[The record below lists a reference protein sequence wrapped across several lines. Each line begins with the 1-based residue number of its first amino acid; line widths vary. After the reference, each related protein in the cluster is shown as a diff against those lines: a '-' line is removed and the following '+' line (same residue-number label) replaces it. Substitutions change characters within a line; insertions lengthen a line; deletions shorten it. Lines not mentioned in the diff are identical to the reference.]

1 MKADENIRYMAIG
14 NLVDREI
21 VIEYAPKREKLSKFQ
36 DATKAMLEK
45 LILISITAN
54 ERHTESMNDEL
65 KFLNVVDRSVK
76 WCFISKKK
84 QIIKF
89 LNKFIC

>member
-1 MKADENIRYMAIG
+1 MADDNIRYMAIG

-36 DATKAMLEK
+36 DATKLMIEK

-54 ERHTESMNDEL
+54 ERHTESMNEDL

-76 WCFISKKK
+76 WCFISKLNI
-84 QIIKF
+84 IIK
-89 LNKFIC
+89 

>member
-36 DATKAMLEK
+36 DATKAMIEK

-84 QIIKF
+84 HTYQIFK
-89 LNKFIC
+89 

>member
-36 DATKAMLEK
+36 DATKAMIEK

-84 QIIKF
+84 QTYQIFK
-89 LNKFIC
+89 

>member
-1 MKADENIRYMAIG
+1 MKSEDNIRYIAIG

-36 DATKAMLEK
+36 EATKMMIEK

-54 ERHTESMNDEL
+54 ERHTESMNEEL

-76 WCFISKKK
+76 WCFIGKKMLCYYK
-84 QIIKF
+84 YLPI
-89 LNKFIC
+89 

>member
-36 DATKAMLEK
+36 DATKAMIEK
-45 LILISITAN
+45 LILISMI
-54 ERHTESMNDEL
+54 RL
-65 KFLNVVDRSVK
+65 KN
-76 WCFISKKK
+76 KKK
-84 QIIKF
+84 
-89 LNKFIC
+89 